1 MPESSPYPVRSLL
14 AGIFLLLGSVIS
26 PGLVG
31 VTHASALQ
39 VELAA
44 RTSVDADEITLGDVA
59 RLTPASPQLGKVRLG
74 RSPSAGD
81 SRDFDRPFIARA
93 LQRSG
98 VNLENL
104 SWSGA
109 ENVTVTRAGQRISS
123 ADIQASIADYV
134 ALQRNLLPDV
144 DIRFEPYTEPEHF
157 VAPKGELKVEVV
169 PGADNLLNSRSLTL
183 IYRVDGRV
191 VNNMTIRGRM
201 SAKAAVVV
209 ASARIRR
216 GNKIHP
222 GDVNLVRCDITDIS
236 EPVFSL
242 ADVVGMELGRSV
254 RAGDPIDRR
263 HLQTPVVIERGAFVQ
278 IIAERGP
285 MRLEAT
291 GIAREDGRL
300 GETIRIRNS
309 SSLKEIHAEVIGT
322 NTVKVRF

>member
-1 MPESSPYPVRSLL
+1 
-14 AGIFLLLGSVIS
+14 
-26 PGLVG
+26 VG
-31 VTHASALQ
+31 ATHASALE

-59 RLTPASPQLGKVRLG
+59 RLTPTTPQLENVRLG

-98 VNLENL
+98 VNPETL

-109 ENVTVTRAGQRISS
+109 ENITVTRAGQRISS

-134 ALQRNLLPDV
+134 ARQGNVLPDV
-144 DIRFEPYTEPEHF
+144 DIRFEPYTEPEDF
-157 VAPKGELKVEVV
+157 VAPKGDLKVEVV

-209 ASARIRR
+209 ANARIRR
-216 GNKIHP
+216 GNKIQP
-222 GDVNLVRCDITDIS
+222 SDVGMARCDIADIS
-236 EPVFSL
+236 DPVFSL
-242 ADVVGMELGRSV
+242 KEVVGMELGRSV
-254 RAGDPIDRR
+254 RAGDPLDRR

-278 IIAERGP
+278 IIAERGS
-285 MRLEAT
+285 MRIEAT
-291 GIAREDGRL
+291 GTAREDGRL

-309 SSLKEIHAEVIGT
+309 SSLKEIHAEVIGI